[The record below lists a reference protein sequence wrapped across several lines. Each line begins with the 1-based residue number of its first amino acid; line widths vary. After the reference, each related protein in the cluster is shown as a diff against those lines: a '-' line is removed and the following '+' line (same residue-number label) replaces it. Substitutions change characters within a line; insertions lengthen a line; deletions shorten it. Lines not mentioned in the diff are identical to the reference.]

1 MFVYENIISH
11 VLNKYSNIK
20 MNCQT
25 DSILYIFTNHIL
37 SHTNIF
43 VSNNNIMEYI
53 RFKYYI
59 LKNFIFNSSTSPEC
73 KDVLLKFFCEIQH
86 KYNTLIRFKNI
97 SRIKTKKYLDY
108 PIDLQFNELT
118 ETKES
123 LKIDIIQN
131 NIKYC
136 FCISDLIKIINTCLS
151 YEDEFFP
158 EPTVIKNP
166 WNNDPFDKSHL
177 YSIYFHILHSNIK
190 MPILFSRFFY
200 SNFNLKKFVINNQYI
215 INKYIIENSNN
226 MTNTLKYRYID
237 EMITEYNI
245 RYKTCKIN
253 ISKTF
258 PNSLL
263 HNEFNS
269 YLKLYLY
276 AYYSY
281 EDDIRILYRKILFKK
296 LKHFKSLNPY
306 FGNMVKF
313 NDIYKMYYLSLMI
326 EDPIRQGYIFGVP
339 KYFPKSSVICLKEK
353 GFYIDSITSYA
364 KINEFSYFPVFKND
378 NEEDK
383 HTNYIL
389 KCNDILDLFKFV
401 RNYNFSQIQYDY
413 IKQKH
418 NKDICDKINE
428 KVLDVTDMNEQLRE
442 LLCNLHHLQDD
453 IDEFNNTISDDED
466 DEDDEH
472 HDSIQNIQQSTQ
484 QGLSLSI
491 TSAHDPPFIINT
503 TEIERTEYEDMYRF
517 NTLVEASNTL
527 SGFVDNDDTLSGFV
541 DNDDTLSGFVDN
553 DDTLS
558 DGSAL

>member
-25 DSILYIFTNHIL
+25 DSILYIFTNHFL

-97 SRIKTKKYLDY
+97 SRIKIKKYLDD
-108 PIDLQFNELT
+108 PLDLQFNKLT

-136 FCISDLIKIINTCLS
+136 FSISDLIRIINTCLS
-151 YEDEFFP
+151 YEYEFFP

-200 SNFNLKKFVINNQYI
+200 SNFNLKDFVNNNQYI

-226 MTNTLKYRYID
+226 MANTLKDRYID

-245 RYKTCKIN
+245 RHKTYKIN
-253 ISKTF
+253 ISKAF
-258 PNSLL
+258 PKTILYT
-263 HNEFNS
+263 EFNS
-269 YLKLYLY
+269 YLKLYLH

-281 EDDIRILYRKILFKK
+281 EDDIRILYCKKLFKK

-326 EDPIRQGYIFGVP
+326 EDPKPNGYIFGVP

-383 HTNYIL
+383 YTNYIL
-389 KCNDILDLFKFV
+389 KCNDILDLFNFV
-401 RNYNFSQIQYDY
+401 RNYKFSQLQCDF
-413 IKQKH
+413 IKQK
-418 NKDICDKINE
+418 
-428 KVLDVTDMNEQLRE
+428 
-442 LLCNLHHLQDD
+442 
-453 IDEFNNTISDDED
+453 
-466 DEDDEH
+466 
-472 HDSIQNIQQSTQ
+472 
-484 QGLSLSI
+484 I
-491 TSAHDPPFIINT
+491 T
-503 TEIERTEYEDMYRF
+503 
-517 NTLVEASNTL
+517 
-527 SGFVDNDDTLSGFV
+527 
-541 DNDDTLSGFVDN
+541 
-553 DDTLS
+553 
-558 DGSAL
+558 

>member
-25 DSILYIFTNHIL
+25 DSILYIFTNHFL

-97 SRIKTKKYLDY
+97 SRIKIKKYLDD
-108 PIDLQFNELT
+108 PLDLQFNKLT

-123 LKIDIIQN
+123 LRIDIIQN

-136 FCISDLIKIINTCLS
+136 FSISDLIRIINTCLS

-200 SNFNLKKFVINNQYI
+200 SNFNLKDFVINNQHI
-215 INKYIIENSNN
+215 INKYTIENSNN
-226 MTNTLKYRYID
+226 MTNTLKYNYIT
-237 EMITEYNI
+237 EMIIEYNV
-245 RYKTCKIN
+245 RHQSCKIN

-258 PNSLL
+258 PKALL

-326 EDPIRQGYIFGVP
+326 ENPIRQGYIFGVP

-383 HTNYIL
+383 YTNYIL

-401 RNYNFSQIQYDY
+401 RNYNFSQIQYDF
-413 IKQKH
+413 IKQKY
-418 NKDICDKINE
+418 NINIRCDNINE
-428 KVLDVTDMNEQLRE
+428 QLLDVTDMNEQLRE
-442 LLCNLHHLQDD
+442 LLSNLHHLQDD
-453 IDEFNNTISDDED
+453 IDEFNNTISDED
-466 DEDDEH
+466 DEDDE
-472 HDSIQNIQQSTQ
+472 DENFIRNIQLPTQ
-484 QGLSLSI
+484 QGLSLSM
-491 TSAHDPPFIINT
+491 TSVHDSPFIINT
-503 TEIERTEYEDMYRF
+503 NTSDCDEYEDMERF
-517 NTLVEASNTL
+517 NTLVETSNTL
-527 SGFVDNDDTLSGFV
+527 SDFIDNDDTLSGFV
-541 DNDDTLSGFVDN
+541 DNDDTLSHDS
-553 DDTLS
+553 TL
-558 DGSAL
+558 

>member
-215 INKYIIENSNN
+215 INKYII
-226 MTNTLKYRYID
+226 
-237 EMITEYNI
+237 
-245 RYKTCKIN
+245 
-253 ISKTF
+253 
-258 PNSLL
+258 
-263 HNEFNS
+263 
-269 YLKLYLY
+269 
-276 AYYSY
+276 
-281 EDDIRILYRKILFKK
+281 
-296 LKHFKSLNPY
+296 
-306 FGNMVKF
+306 
-313 NDIYKMYYLSLMI
+313 
-326 EDPIRQGYIFGVP
+326 
-339 KYFPKSSVICLKEK
+339 
-353 GFYIDSITSYA
+353 
-364 KINEFSYFPVFKND
+364 
-378 NEEDK
+378 
-383 HTNYIL
+383 
-389 KCNDILDLFKFV
+389 
-401 RNYNFSQIQYDY
+401 
-413 IKQKH
+413 
-418 NKDICDKINE
+418 
-428 KVLDVTDMNEQLRE
+428 
-442 LLCNLHHLQDD
+442 
-453 IDEFNNTISDDED
+453 
-466 DEDDEH
+466 
-472 HDSIQNIQQSTQ
+472 
-484 QGLSLSI
+484 
-491 TSAHDPPFIINT
+491 
-503 TEIERTEYEDMYRF
+503 
-517 NTLVEASNTL
+517 
-527 SGFVDNDDTLSGFV
+527 
-541 DNDDTLSGFVDN
+541 
-553 DDTLS
+553 
-558 DGSAL
+558 